1 MQHREKSYML
11 IGVLI
16 PKNHRVSV
24 LNSAVD
30 SKPEER
36 ASCLIEDRNFERN
49 RIHATHN
56 DSVGA

>member
-1 MQHREKSYML
+1 ML